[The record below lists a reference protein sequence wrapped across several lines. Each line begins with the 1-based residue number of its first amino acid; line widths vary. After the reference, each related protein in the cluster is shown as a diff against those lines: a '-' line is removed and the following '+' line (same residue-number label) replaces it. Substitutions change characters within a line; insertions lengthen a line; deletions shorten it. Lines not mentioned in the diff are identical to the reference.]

1 MSIDNSLIG
10 SVINALPMDRMI
22 AGPLQAMVQ
31 AQVTASKSYADFLM
45 QVCVQDGK
53 AVAIQFDYDE
63 TIVDE
68 QGEYK
73 GVVSKTMKVPL
84 VAAITHP
91 NISIEEGN
99 VEFELVIN
107 QMSEDVSSKDM
118 NAEASG
124 SLGWGPFKLNVKG
137 SVSHKSTQTRKT
149 DTRARY
155 AFNTTLKRQEPP
167 EAMMRVIDFLTDA
180 ATKPTVV
187 KTAKLDSQDVISQ
200 ADTLKSPAATGTA
213 ATGTAA
219 TGSAATGAAATGAP
233 TPGASTP

>member
-118 NAEASG
+118 SAEASG
-124 SLGWGPFKLNVKG
+124 SLGWGPFRLNVKG

-155 AFNTTLKRQEPP
+155 AFNTTLKRQDPP

-187 KTAKLDSQDVISQ
+187 KTATLDSQDVISQ
-200 ADTLKSPAATGTA
+200 ADTLKHPAAA
-213 ATGTAA
+213 
-219 TGSAATGAAATGAP
+219 SAPAL
-233 TPGASTP
+233 GASTP

>member
-63 TIVDE
+63 TLVDE
-68 QGEYK
+68 QGQSQ
-73 GVVSKTMKVPL
+73 GVVKKTLKVPL
-84 VAAITHP
+84 MAAITHP
-91 NISIEEGN
+91 NIAIENGT

-107 QMSEDVSSKDM
+107 QMSEDTSARDM
-118 NAEASG
+118 NAEGAAA
-124 SLGWGPFKLNVKG
+124 LGWGPFKLNVKG

-180 ATKPTVV
+180 ATKPILT
-187 KTAKLDSQDVISQ
+187 KDAGQQNQASNPPPQAQEKPDSPTA
-200 ADTLKSPAATGTA
+200 
-213 ATGTAA
+213 
-219 TGSAATGAAATGAP
+219 
-233 TPGASTP
+233 

>member
-31 AQVTASKSYADFLM
+31 AQVTASKSYADFLL

-68 QGEYK
+68 QGQSQ
-73 GVVSKTMKVPL
+73 GVVKKTLKVPL
-84 VAAITHP
+84 MATITHP
-91 NISIEEGN
+91 NIAIENGT

-107 QMSEDVSSKDM
+107 QMSEDTSAKDM
-118 NAEASG
+118 SAEGAA

-155 AFNTTLKRQEPP
+155 AFNTTLKRQDPP

-180 ATKPTVV
+180 ATKPILTKDVGQQEQASNPPPQAQE
-187 KTAKLDSQDVISQ
+187 KPDSPTA
-200 ADTLKSPAATGTA
+200 
-213 ATGTAA
+213 
-219 TGSAATGAAATGAP
+219 
-233 TPGASTP
+233 

>member
-22 AGPLQAMVQ
+22 SAPLQAMVQ

-73 GVVSKTMKVPL
+73 GIVSKTMKVPL
-84 VAAITHP
+84 LAAITHP

-99 VEFELVIN
+99 VEFELTIS
-107 QMSEDVSSKDM
+107 QMAEDFSESNK
-118 NAEASG
+118 SG
-124 SLGWGPFKLNVKG
+124 EMAASLGWGPFKLDVKG
-137 SVSHKSTQTRKT
+137 SISSKSTQTRKT

-155 AFNTTLKRQEPP
+155 AFNTSLRRQDPP
-167 EAMMRVIDFLTDA
+167 EAMMRVIDFLTEA

-187 KTAKLDSQDVISQ
+187 KDSTLQSPDEISKVGVLQ
-200 ADTLKSPAATGTA
+200 ND
-213 ATGTAA
+213 
-219 TGSAATGAAATGAP
+219 P
-233 TPGASTP
+233 TPGADGKEG

>member
-84 VAAITHP
+84 LAAITHP
-91 NISIEEGN
+91 NISIDEGN
-99 VEFELVIN
+99 VEFELIIN
-107 QMSEDVSSKDM
+107 QMSEDTSSTEMGADVT
-118 NAEASG
+118 G
-124 SLGWGPFKLNVKG
+124 SLGGGP
-137 SVSHKSTQTRKT
+137 SS
-149 DTRARY
+149 
-155 AFNTTLKRQEPP
+155 
-167 EAMMRVIDFLTDA
+167 
-180 ATKPTVV
+180 
-187 KTAKLDSQDVISQ
+187 
-200 ADTLKSPAATGTA
+200 
-213 ATGTAA
+213 
-219 TGSAATGAAATGAP
+219 
-233 TPGASTP
+233 

>member
-31 AQVTASKSYADFLM
+31 AQITASKSYADFLM

-68 QGEYK
+68 QGAYQ

-84 VAAITHP
+84 LAAITHP
-91 NISIEEGN
+91 NIAIEQGT
-99 VEFELVIN
+99 VDFELIIN
-107 QMSEDVSSKDM
+107 QMSEDVSGKDM
-118 NAEASG
+118 SAQASG

-167 EAMMRVIDFLTDA
+167 EAVMRVIDFLTDA

-187 KTAKLDSQDVISQ
+187 KTAALESTDTVSQK
-200 ADTLKSPAATGTA
+200 DTLKEPTNGITR
-213 ATGTAA
+213 
-219 TGSAATGAAATGAP
+219 SAGAK
-233 TPGASTP
+233 TPPPPSLP

>member
-1 MSIDNSLIG
+1 MIDNSLIG
-10 SVINALPMDRMI
+10 SVINSLPMDRMI

-45 QVCVQDGK
+45 QVCIQDGK

-84 VAAITHP
+84 LAAITHP
-91 NISIEEGN
+91 NIAIEEGK
-99 VEFELVIN
+99 VEFELTI
-107 QMSEDVSSKDM
+107 QQSAEDTSSSDR
-118 NAEASG
+118 SG
-124 SLGWGPFKLNVKG
+124 EMAASLGWGPFKLSMKG
-137 SVSHKSTQTRKT
+137 SISHKSTQTRKT

-155 AFNTTLKRQEPP
+155 AFNTTIKRQDPP
-167 EAMMRVIDFLTDA
+167 EALMRVIDFLTDA

-187 KTAKLDSQDVISQ
+187 QSATLESPEAISR
-200 ADTLKSPAATGTA
+200 ADTLS
-213 ATGTAA
+213 
-219 TGSAATGAAATGAP
+219 SSGAGAGAGAGAP
-233 TPGASTP
+233 TP